1 MAKDR
6 EKKEKTETIYDWSV
20 DINYEIF
27 QFRQTMKEGESER
40 NLYLAVVLQALLDA
54 THPYYPTATC
64 SAGEAH
70 RVKNQAY
77 SWFFTSVTAST
88 SDFEYVCDMAGL
100 DPSYTRGFAHK
111 ILRSK
116 EVTFIRKRINA
127 LLS

>member
-1 MAKDR
+1 MVKDQ
-6 EKKEKTETIYDWSV
+6 EKKEEIETIYDWSV

-27 QFRQTMKEGESER
+27 QFRQTIKEGESER
-40 NLYLAVVLQALLDA
+40 NLYLAVILQALLDA
-54 THPYYPTATC
+54 THPHPTATC
-64 SAGEAH
+64 STSEANL
-70 RVKNQAY
+70 VKNQAY
-77 SWFFTSVTAST
+77 SWFFTSVTTST